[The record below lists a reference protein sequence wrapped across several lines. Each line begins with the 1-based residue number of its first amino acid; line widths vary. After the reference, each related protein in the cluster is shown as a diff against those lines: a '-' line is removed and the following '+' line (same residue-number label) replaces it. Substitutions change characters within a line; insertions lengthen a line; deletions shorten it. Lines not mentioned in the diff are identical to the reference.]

1 MGNSTLRPLL
11 VALLA
16 LALLV
21 GPATATATVGASGSG
36 TAGSLSASGSTMAA
50 GDLNQTESGALRF
63 ELDAERVGNES
74 TVTVAFESAG
84 EVAELS
90 TTAENPNAN
99 DVYRYRVASGE
110 LPDFP
115 LASATVQ
122 VYRSSDGNRTDYLT
136 EQGVDLR
143 HLDIADGAAS
153 FDEAGRLTLN
163 ASNDTAGL
171 DGASFELAATTNGD
185 DRSATLSATLEN
197 GTVRIDRDGAFTGL
211 LAPPADLTLAAADG
225 GPSVTGDTAVS
236 LTNAAPDATVL
247 VSPGRVTVQSPLLV
261 SGIEYGVHLDTTD
274 PDGEYAVVTSARET
288 DGVTSVTVEN
298 EYIAGVDTV
307 TVDVTTA
314 DSPVLSGTYEDGG
327 AVPATVDAGQRS
339 VTLEGASF
347 SGGDVAFV
355 LLATES
361 GIRTVTNATVDGGTL
376 SLAGLPDELGLDR
389 DGSYRMVVAFADAPA
404 TTVGVGDADRS
415 SPLVEP
421 TNETQAGGTD
431 GSNTTTNGSTGNESV
446 GNESTGNETSVIGS
460 ITGAVPGGS
469 IGLGVLGGMF
479 VLLVLGLGYAA
490 GQSMGGGSSGGGAA
504 ATQTRDVRVRVTDG
518 FANEQLSDEVYLTA
532 RPTGQSSASTS
543 GVNRDGGVREETVEG
558 GVVTWTLDAEPYEFT
573 ASYNGAS
580 VTETAELLDERL
592 TLSFQ
597 PVSKRVSVV
606 DETGEP
612 VRDATVTAT
621 FDGERVTERT
631 DENGQV
637 SLTLP
642 MTASGVEVTAEH
654 ERYEPDT
661 RQVSDPD
668 NVPSELRVVG
678 KTGTLRVETA
688 IGGEPTDEVNVS
700 LDTDDEWLKERLR
713 ESSPTDRGG
722 DAVGLPAGE
731 YTLVGSVD
739 AEPFEDVRSR
749 VTVPEDDTA
758 TVSLDVPFVF
768 ELSATQRESLEALRR
783 EADDLLPGGR
793 LDSAVHGYYASVARS
808 LGDAAERVPESG
820 VRFAET
826 GVDPAPV
833 VDAMLAAG
841 RGCVEGVDNAMN
853 TKHNVDLFSAC
864 ADMREVSEEWRADYD
879 LDDLFE
885 LAAAD
890 RVSQR
895 AELKSRLSEAESTV
909 EDHRGEVNVISP
921 ASDVLEELQAYEG
934 DTRESDEV
942 RNAAFVF
949 AVAGF
954 VDAVTELFEHP
965 RLLDRLNRTMY

>member
-1 MGNSTLRPLL
+1 MRNNTHRRLL
-11 VALLA
+11 VALLV
-16 LALLV
+16 LAIVV
-21 GPATATATVGASGSG
+21 GPATAAVSADAPAAETAEGLTQSGAV
-36 TAGSLSASGSTMAA
+36 MAA
-50 GDLNQTESGALRF
+50 GDLNQTDSGALEF
-63 ELDAERVGNES
+63 ELDAERVGND
-74 TVTVAFESAG
+74 SAVDVRFASDG
-84 EVAELS
+84 GDDTLT
-90 TTAENPNAN
+90 TTAENPDTD
-99 DVYRYRVASGE
+99 DVYRYRVASAD

-115 LASATVQ
+115 LGNTNITVS
-122 VYRSSDGNRTDYLT
+122 RGNGDNRTDFLT
-136 EQGVDLR
+136 ETGVDLR
-143 HLDIADGAAS
+143 HLDIADGRAS
-153 FDEAGRLTLN
+153 FDDSGQLTLT
-163 ASNDTAGL
+163 ATDDTAGL
-171 DGASFELAATTNGD
+171 NGSSFDLAATADGD

-197 GTVRIDRDGAFTGL
+197 GTVTIDRNDAFTGL
-211 LAPPADLTLAAADG
+211 LAPPATLTLAAADG
-225 GPSVTGDTAVS
+225 GPSVTGDTGVS
-236 LTNAAPDATVL
+236 LADVDSDATVL

-261 SGIEYGVHLDTTD
+261 GGTEYGVHLETTG
-274 PDGEYAVVTSARET
+274 PDGEYATMTTARES

-298 EYIAGVDTV
+298 EYVAGIDNV
-307 TVDVTTA
+307 TIDVTTA
-314 DSPVLSGTYEDGG
+314 GSAVLSETYESG
-327 AVPATVDAGQRS
+327 AAAAATVDDGQRS
-339 VTLEGASF
+339 VTLREATFAGA
-347 SGGDVAFV
+347 DVSFV
-355 LLATES
+355 LLSTED
-361 GIRTVTNATVDGGTL
+361 GIRVVSDAAVDGGTL
-376 SLAGLPDELGLDR
+376 SLNGLPEGLGLDR
-389 DGSYRMVVAFADAPA
+389 NGSYRMVVAFADAPA
-404 TTVGVGDADRS
+404 TTVAVGDGGRI

-421 TNETQAGGTD
+421 TNRTETG
-431 GSNTTTNGSTGNESV
+431 GSNTTTTGSGNES
-446 GNESTGNETSVIGS
+446 STGGLF
-460 ITGAVPGGS
+460 GGLPGGQFTL
-469 IGLGVLGGMF
+469 GLLAGFV
-479 VLLVLGLGYAA
+479 VLLVLGVGYAV
-490 GQSMGGGSSGGGAA
+490 GQSLGDDSSGGAGGS
-504 ATQTRDVRVRVTDG
+504 TQTRDVRVRITDG

-532 RPTGQSSASTS
+532 RPSGQSSASTS
-543 GVNRDGGVREETVEG
+543 GVNRDGGGREETVDG

-573 ASYNGAS
+573 ASYNGAT
-580 VTETAELLDERL
+580 VTETADLLDDRL

-597 PVSKRVSVV
+597 PVSKRVSVI

-631 DENGQV
+631 NENGQV

-661 RQVSDPD
+661 RQVSDPE

-688 IGGEPTDEVNVS
+688 IGGEPTDEVDMN
-700 LDTDDEWLKERLR
+700 LDTNDEWLKERLR
-713 ESSPTDRGG
+713 ESSPTDRG
-722 DAVGLPAGE
+722 DNAVGLPAGE

-739 AEPFEDVRSR
+739 GGPFEDVRSR

-758 TVSLDVPFVF
+758 AVTLDVPFEF

-783 EADDLLPGGR
+783 DADDLLPGGR
-793 LDSAVHGYYASVARS
+793 LDSAVHSYYASVARS
-808 LGDAAERVPESG
+808 LGDAVERVPESG

-826 GVDPAPV
+826 GVDPDPV
-833 VDAMLAAG
+833 VDAMLSAG

-864 ADMREVSEEWRADYD
+864 SDMREVSEEWRADYD
-879 LDDLFE
+879 LDDFFE

-921 ASDVLEELQAYEG
+921 ASDVLEELRAYEG

-954 VDAVTELFEHP
+954 VESVSELFEHP